1 MRVLPSLSRSISLR
15 LSLHSSP
22 PPLLSLHIS
31 LFKYFTSIA
40 SKQRK
45 QYTFYFSIC
54 LFVRW
59 VCILDWVGSNLF
71 TALTFIFIGSFS
83 FVWTS
88 RCWQRNDW
96 LRVFWFGKTNVF
108 LISTWTFRRDKHNWK
123 MRWRER
129 RGVECEKSDEWTKR
143 EEESHLD
150 KIYEST
156 KLPTPLWW
164 YFWFTAGISWKT
176 NVVMCCLW
184 FPCIS
189 SLAFLFNQILFS
201 GNGRI
206 LH

>member
-1 MRVLPSLSRSISLR
+1 MCVFCPLSLALSLSVSL
-15 LSLHSSP
+15 STAPP

-108 LISTWTFRRDKHNWK
+108 RFQLGPFAEINTTE
-123 MRWRER
+123 RWDE
-129 RGVECEKSDEWTKR
+129 EK
-143 EEESHLD
+143 EEEWSVRRAMNEQRE
-150 KIYEST
+150 KKRAI
-156 KLPTPLWW
+156 
-164 YFWFTAGISWKT
+164 
-176 NVVMCCLW
+176 
-184 FPCIS
+184 
-189 SLAFLFNQILFS
+189 
-201 GNGRI
+201 
-206 LH
+206 